1 MATYVVVLGLY
12 LAGMFVV
19 GFFGR
24 KYSETTDGFLTSGK
38 RGTLMLVTA
47 SFMASHFGA
56 GFVVGGAEQGAKVG
70 LGGIWYGIACSL
82 SYVVFGAIM
91 SKRLYREKYMT
102 VSDLLSKRYGD
113 NFTANGYAILNA
125 IASVGIMAGQIMAGQ
140 RLLQAL
146 GMDGV
151 TGAIVCTVVVIL
163 YSAMSGLWGVMMTD
177 FIQMSIGGLGLIAA
191 FVVIFPGGGW
201 SQLQTALPSD
211 FFEWIP
217 SSWSTYEFL
226 MILIPTTLYG
236 FLSQPSYQRT
246 IASKTEK
253 VAVWSPFIAA
263 LFLVPFAFIPALVG
277 MFGHFLYP
285 DMAPGAV
292 FFAVIVEKFHPI
304 AGALML
310 AAVIAAIMSTADS
323 QLLAVTANIVHDLY
337 QKIINPKATDRQCTV
352 ISYLT
357 TVIVGLLA
365 LYVALSFTTIISLL
379 SFTYSILVAATLVP
393 VLGGFFWK
401 GATSKGAICAMVT
414 GILVLFLG
422 RYEILSIPYPS
433 LVAGIPALVV
443 FVIVSVMTAK
453 KNSAESVKQ

>member
-1 MATYVVVLGLY
+1 MTIQMAVLGGY
-12 LAGMFVV
+12 LIGMLAV
-19 GFFGR
+19 GFYGR

-38 RGTLMLVTA
+38 RGTLLIVTA

-82 SYVVFGAIM
+82 SYVVFGALM
-91 SKRLYREKYMT
+91 SKRLYKEGYMT

-113 NFTANGYAILNA
+113 NFTANGFAVFNS
-125 IASVGIMAGQIMAGQ
+125 IAGVGIMAGQIMAGQ

-146 GMDGV
+146 GMDGF
-151 TGAIVCTVVVIL
+151 TGAIVCTIIIIV

-177 FIQMSIGGLGLIAA
+177 LIQMAIGGVGLLVT
-191 FVVIFPGGGW
+191 FVIIFTSGGW
-201 SQLQTALPSD
+201 GELKAALPAD
-211 FFEWIP
+211 FFTWISP
-217 SSWSTYEFL
+217 SWSTYEFL
-226 MILIPTTLYG
+226 MIMVPTTLYG

-246 IASKTEK
+246 IASKSEK

-263 LFLVPFAFIPALVG
+263 VLLVPFAFVPALIG
-277 MFGHFLYP
+277 MFGHAAYP
-285 DMAPGAV
+285 DAPAGSV
-292 FFAVIVEKFHPI
+292 LFSVILDNLSPF

-310 AAVIAAIMSTADS
+310 ATIIAAIMSTADS
-323 QLLAVTANIVHDLY
+323 QLLAIDANIVHDLY
-337 QKIINPKATDRQCTV
+337 QKVINPKATDRQCT
-352 ISYLT
+352 ILSYLT
-357 TVIVGLLA
+357 TVVVGLLS

-401 GATSKGAICAMVT
+401 GATSWGAACAMIT
-414 GILVLFLG
+414 GIAVLFLG
-422 RYEILSIPYPS
+422 RYEIISIPYPA
-433 LVAGIPALVV
+433 LVAGIPALFV

-453 KNSAESVKQ
+453 NKKAPA